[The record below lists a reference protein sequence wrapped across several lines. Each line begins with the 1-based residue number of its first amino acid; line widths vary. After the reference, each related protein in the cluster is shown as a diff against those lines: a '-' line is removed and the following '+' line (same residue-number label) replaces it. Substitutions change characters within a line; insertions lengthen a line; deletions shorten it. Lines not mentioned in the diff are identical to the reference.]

1 MGYPTKR
8 IAELEAEVE
17 DYRQQVADLEA
28 EVSRLRGVLD
38 PASEPDPALSEEDDD

>member
-28 EVSRLRGVLD
+28 EVSRLRGILD
-38 PASEPDPALSEEDDD
+38 PAGEPDQAMPEEGDD